1 MGIKTEEFSKSLGGF
16 VGGIPNSLQETGE
29 QWDFPNAWPPS
40 VQMIIIGLANSESSL
55 CKNESTSQG
64 FFFDINLNDCGWSL

>member
-1 MGIKTEEFSKSLGGF
+1 MKGLKTSQFLIIIVTSFKISYTDSVGIKSKIFSKSLEDF

-40 VQMIIIGLANSESSL
+40 VQMG
-55 CKNESTSQG
+55 T
-64 FFFDINLNDCGWSL
+64 

>member
-1 MGIKTEEFSKSLGGF
+1 MGIKTEKFSKSLRDF

-40 VQMIIIGLANSESSL
+40 VQMIIIGLVNSESPL
-55 CKNESTSQG
+55 CKNESISQG
-64 FFFDINLNDCGWSL
+64 FFEISKKKN